1 MCSVRSPKAAAAAA
15 QLAQQGEAIHAG
27 KHGVQ
32 HQQVVDI
39 AAGVVQAGD
48 AVITHVGGIALAA
61 QQVLQGAR
69 QALFILHDQYTHSRA
84 SLFMAYSPVSDRVR
98 IWVRDDSSIR

>member
-1 MCSVRSPKAAAAAA
+1 MEIPKIHEGEYRFCLIMWEHAPISAA

-48 AVITHVGGIALAA
+48 AVIAHDGAD
-61 QQVLQGAR
+61 LQGG
-69 QALFILHDQYTHSRA
+69 RA
-84 SLFMAYSPVSDRVR
+84 GV
-98 IWVRDDSSIR
+98 

>member
-1 MCSVRSPKAAAAAA
+1 MVHNRIFVIVAALSLGSASAV
-15 QLAQQGEAIHAG
+15 AQQGEAIHAG

-61 QQVLQGAR
+61 QQVLFVSNIDKKIRIVRVEIVHGDVR
-69 QALFILHDQYTHSRA
+69 QL
-84 SLFMAYSPVSDRVR
+84 
-98 IWVRDDSSIR
+98 